1 MKNKIAFSLIIGI
14 ATTGII
20 SFTVILVNIGF
31 KPNFLKIWIKSWG
44 LEYVVAVPTILLI
57 APHIKKLVDRLFKN

>member
-1 MKNKIAFSLIIGI
+1 MGI

-31 KPNFLKIWIKSWG
+31 KPNFLKIWIKS
-44 LEYVVAVPTILLI
+44 
-57 APHIKKLVDRLFKN
+57 

>member
-1 MKNKIAFSLIIGI
+1 MKNKIAFVLIMGI

-31 KPNFLKIWIKSWG
+31 QSNF
-44 LEYVVAVPTILLI
+44 
-57 APHIKKLVDRLFKN
+57 

>member
-1 MKNKIAFSLIIGI
+1 MKNKIAFALIMGI

-31 KPNFLKIWIKSWG
+31 QSNFLKIWIKSWG
-44 LEYVVAVPTILLI
+44 LAYVVAIPTILLI
-57 APHIKKLVDRLFKN
+57 APRIKKLVDRLFKN